1 MPGKERLMTYRLM
14 NLMSSKGMKIFKR
27 IILPLCWTILGIAT
41 IVHYKNAI
49 PALNFGVILFL
60 YILEIVSNRISD
72 HLVEELKELEDEE
85 KNISS
90 DDLNALAD
98 IDLCKKTYDD
108 NVHSLVQVEDSKVL
122 QWLGEQSD
130 SEETE

>member
-1 MPGKERLMTYRLM
+1 M

-27 IILPLCWTILGIAT
+27 IILPLCWTNLGIAT

-72 HLVEELKELEDEE
+72 HLVEELQELEDEE
-85 KNISS
+85 KKISS
-90 DDLNALAD
+90 DDLKALAD
-98 IDLCKKTYDD
+98 IDLAKKTYDD
-108 NVHSLVQVEDSKVL
+108 NVDSLVKMEDSKVL
-122 QWLGEQSD
+122 QWLDENPNKCD
-130 SEETE
+130 DEETE